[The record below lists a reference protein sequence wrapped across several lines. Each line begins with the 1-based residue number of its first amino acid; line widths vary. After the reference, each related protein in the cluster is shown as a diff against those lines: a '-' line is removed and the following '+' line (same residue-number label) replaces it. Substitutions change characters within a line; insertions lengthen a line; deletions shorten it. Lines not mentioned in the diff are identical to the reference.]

1 MVKDPSKFS
10 PEQQMQTVQGIFAS
24 ISDQYDFLN
33 HLLSLGQ
40 DFIWR
45 KRAVRNMH
53 FFSTMKCL
61 DVATGT
67 GDIAFAV
74 AKAFPTVSVTGIDF
88 SASMIAKARKK
99 LAQKK
104 TPPSISFIKGD
115 ATKLP
120 FPDNSFDTAVIAFG
134 IRNIPDRLKA
144 LKEMTRVVL
153 PGGRVIVLE
162 MVSQQ
167 NRWIQTFYQWYL
179 CHILPAIASI
189 FSPYKGAYQYLGN
202 SILLFPS
209 VQDFQVLMKNAGLKI
224 IKLESLTMG
233 ITQLFVGKK

>member
-1 MVKDPSKFS
+1 MVKDPSKFV
-10 PEQQMQTVQGIFAS
+10 PEEQTQIVQGIFAS

-33 HLLSLGQ
+33 HLLSVGQ

-45 KRAVRNMH
+45 KRAVQNMH

-61 DVATGT
+61 DIATGT

-74 AKAFPTVSVTGIDF
+74 AKAFPHVSVTGIDF
-88 SASMIAKARKK
+88 SSSMIAKAKK
-99 LAQKK
+99 KMTQKK
-104 TPPSISFIKGD
+104 TLSSISFIKGD

-134 IRNIPDRLKA
+134 TRNIPNRQKA
-144 LKEMTRVVL
+144 LEEMTRVVL

-167 NRWIQTFYQWYL
+167 NGWIQTLYQWYL
-179 CHILPAIASI
+179 CRILPTIAAI
-189 FSPYKGAYQYLGN
+189 FSPNKRAYQYLGD
-202 SILLFPS
+202 SILQFPS
-209 VQDFQVLMKNAGLKI
+209 VQDFQTLMKNTGLKI

-233 ITQLFVGKK
+233 ITQLFVGQK